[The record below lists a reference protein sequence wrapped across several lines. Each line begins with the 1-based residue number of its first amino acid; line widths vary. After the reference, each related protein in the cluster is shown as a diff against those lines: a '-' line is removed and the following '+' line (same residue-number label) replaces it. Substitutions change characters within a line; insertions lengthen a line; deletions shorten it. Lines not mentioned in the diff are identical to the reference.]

1 MDDHIEKIGLK
12 LDELRK
18 TLRSEI
24 VQRHEGQYRA
34 VNSLEG
40 HILPFEDELRKQTKR
55 WFEEKMPIDFLHQ
68 SKDIRS
74 PKIIKLKDLRTACET
89 FYSNKE
95 TGEDTYHYAKLTITD
110 HIKTITGKSLAQWMR
125 DRYAQDAFKT
135 AYLLYQLHLTTQS
148 GLEMLT
154 KKGDARFIEV
164 ELFTG
169 HHKPKNS
176 SSLPEDDQVILLSSW
191 LKEFFS
197 KSLFHRS
204 ETERAI
210 LKNLDIIFTGYYDI
224 FQFIVNNKND
234 KEALFTRIFDTN
246 IIKKEKKPN
255 EELSIT
261 LMRTWQETRK
271 HHTNSN
277 QLSESLINSFLQAT
291 HRANRPQ
298 IPSNKDLQILQLG
311 ARLFSWQQFRLDL
324 RNTFHQLSE
333 EEMLQLMGKASLRE
347 KDIYSYFKTDYENHV
362 QLIAKGISKDSKK
375 TSLMKTLELLVENN
389 SKILQEP
396 LASNVVLNLENNC
409 ELHYN
414 YLFLR
419 AYHSCFFPTKSA
431 EEFITDLQ
439 RESERLN
446 QQGKWVQAYINNMTI
461 NELHQ
466 DILRIDDIMSE
477 ITGGDFKLMQQASSS
492 IRENLT

>member
-1 MDDHIEKIGLK
+1 MDDNTEKVGLN

-18 TLRSEI
+18 KLRSEL

-40 HILPFEDELRKQTKR
+40 HILPFEDELRKQTKQ
-55 WFEEKMPIDFLHQ
+55 WFEEKKPIDFLYQ
-68 SKDIRS
+68 PKDGRS
-74 PKIIKLKDLRTACET
+74 PKAIILKDLRTACET

-110 HIKTITGKSLAQWMR
+110 HIKTITGKSLTKWTQGIH
-125 DRYAQDAFKT
+125 AQDAFKT
-135 AYLLYQLHLTTQS
+135 AYLLYQLHFTTQS

-176 SSLPEDDQVILLSSW
+176 NSLPEDDQVILLSSW

-210 LKNLDIIFTGYYDI
+210 LKNLDIIFTGYNDI
-224 FQFIVNNKND
+224 FQFIANTKSD
-234 KEALFTRIFDTN
+234 KKALFAQIFDTN
-246 IIKKEKKPN
+246 IIKKEEKPN

-261 LMRTWQETRK
+261 LMRNWQESRK

-277 QLSESLINSFLQAT
+277 QLSKSLINAFLQAT
-291 HRANRPQ
+291 QRTNRPQ
-298 IPSNKDLQILQLG
+298 IPSNKDLEILQLG
-311 ARLFSWQQFRLDL
+311 ARLFSWQLFRLDL
-324 RNTFHQLSE
+324 RNTFKTLSE

-347 KDIYSYFKTDYENHV
+347 KDIYSYFKTDYENRI
-362 QLIAKGISKDSKK
+362 QLVAKGISKDSKR
-375 TSLMKTLELLVENN
+375 TSLMKTLEFLVENN

-396 LASNVVLNLENNC
+396 LASNVVLNLDHNC
-409 ELHYN
+409 DLHYN
-414 YLFLR
+414 YLFFR
-419 AYHSCFFPTKSA
+419 AYHACFFPTKSM
-431 EEFITDLQ
+431 EEFITDRQ
-439 RESERLN
+439 RENERLN
-446 QQGKWVQAYINNMTI
+446 QQAAWVQAYINKMTI

-466 DILRIDDIMSE
+466 DILRVNDLMSE
-477 ITGGDFKLMQQASSS
+477 MTGGRFKLVQQASSS